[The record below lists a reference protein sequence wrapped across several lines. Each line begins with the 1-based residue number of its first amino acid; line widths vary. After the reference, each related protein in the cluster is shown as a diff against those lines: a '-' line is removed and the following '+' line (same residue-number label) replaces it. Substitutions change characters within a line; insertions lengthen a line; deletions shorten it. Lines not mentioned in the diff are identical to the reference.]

1 MWTVSTTCVHVSFCV
16 VLKSPLHANCI
27 RHLCTCVILCV
38 VLRSPLHMV
47 CIHHLCTCV
56 ILCVVLKSP
65 LRVDCILHLYVC
77 MCHFQCGGGSMMTIT
92 CVILQLSCIQY
103 MLIYIQC
110 MASGLTS
117 TLIYNNKEV
126 ADSHLTYVCT

>member
-1 MWTVSTTCVHVSFCV
+1 MWTVSTTCVHVSFYV
-16 VLKSPLHANCI
+16 VLKSPLHVNCI
-27 RHLCTCVILCV
+27 R
-38 VLRSPLHMV
+38 
-47 CIHHLCTCV
+47 HLCTCV

-65 LRVDCILHLYVC
+65 LRVDCILHLHVC

-110 MASGLTS
+110 MAS
-117 TLIYNNKEV
+117 
-126 ADSHLTYVCT
+126 